1 MHGIPRIISVED
13 DLGIFKLIQTTLKS
27 LPVELYHA
35 KTGQEALD
43 LVKAVG
49 PDLVVLDIA
58 LPDIHG
64 WDVLKQ
70 LKKMNGDQPSIVV
83 LTARSEPTHRL
94 IGRLQEVNEYICKP
108 FVPSEFRQS
117 VSTILGLT

>member
-13 DLGIFKLIQTTLKS
+13 DQGIFELIQTTLKN
-27 LPVELYHA
+27 LPIELYHA
-35 KTGQEALD
+35 KTGKEALA
-43 LVKAVG
+43 LVKDID

-70 LKKMNGDQPSIVV
+70 LKKMNGNQPNILI

-108 FVPSEFRQS
+108 FVPSELRES
-117 VSTILGLT
+117 ITTMLGLT

>member
-1 MHGIPRIISVED
+1 MHEIPRIISVED
-13 DLGIFKLIQTTLKS
+13 DQGIFDLIQTTLKH

-35 KTGQEALD
+35 KTGEEALA
-43 LVKAVG
+43 LVKEIA

-58 LPDIHG
+58 LPGIHG

-70 LKKMNGDQPSIVV
+70 LKKMNGNQPSILV

-108 FVPSEFRQS
+108 FVPSELRKS
-117 VSTILGLT
+117 VTSILGLA

>member
-13 DLGIFKLIQTTLKS
+13 DQGIFELIQTTLKS

-35 KTGQEALD
+35 RTGQEALD
-43 LVKAVG
+43 LMEDIA

-70 LKKMNGDQPSIVV
+70 LKKKNGEQPSIVV

-108 FVPSEFRQS
+108 FVPSELKQS
-117 VSTILGLT
+117 VSSILGLA